1 MLFGMC
7 LPTLAGCQWGPAAL
21 RGIRHQAGD
30 RCQRQHDQTSGSID
44 LGYDRRFIT
53 WVPRSVEVVDG
64 GDGEAVDGGA
74 GNAREVMSVLA
85 CSELRVGIVGIDYY
99 DESLATGRAATA
111 FAKAL
116 EDPDNRKV
124 AQDYFECFTKKRPNA
139 TEQGPDEGD
148 SQ

>member
-1 MLFGMC
+1 MC
-7 LPTLAGCQWGPAAL
+7 LPTLAGCQWGQQLYVAYDTKL
-21 RGIRHQAGD
+21 GIDASVNTTM
-30 RCQRQHDQTSGSID
+30 TSGSID

-53 WVPRSVEVVDG
+53 WVPRSVETVDG
-64 GDGEAVDGGA
+64 GDGNVK
-74 GNAREVMSVLA
+74 EVMSVLA
-85 CSELRVGIVGIDYY
+85 CSELRVGIISIDYY